1 MKCQCDATTPRGVR
15 ICPQCGGTVHDTY
28 PVMRQP
34 YRESAA
40 KVHEAKKRGAAILS
54 QRRAASSV
62 PSVVTAMIELQFHSK
77 RTKVKRQPA
86 QIARSSFF
94 VLMTM
99 DHAGRPRAACRSASM
114 LSYGTRRE
122 TPELRAVLDAFRR
135 QLVAEGWEES
145 LPPSPGLWYKYRFR
159 RKQVS
164 QTERRS

>member
-1 MKCQCDATTPRGVR
+1 
-15 ICPQCGGTVHDTY
+15 
-28 PVMRQP
+28 MRQP

-62 PSVVTAMIELQFHSK
+62 PSVLNAMIALQFHSK
-77 RTKVKRQPA
+77 RTKVKGQPA
-86 QIARSSFF
+86 QTTRSSFF
-94 VLMTM
+94 VLMTI
-99 DHAGRPRAACRSASM
+99 DHAGRPRADRRSASM
-114 LSYGTRRE
+114 LPSGSRRE

-145 LPPSPGLWYKYRFR
+145 PPPSPGLWYQYRFR
-159 RKQVS
+159 RKQVP